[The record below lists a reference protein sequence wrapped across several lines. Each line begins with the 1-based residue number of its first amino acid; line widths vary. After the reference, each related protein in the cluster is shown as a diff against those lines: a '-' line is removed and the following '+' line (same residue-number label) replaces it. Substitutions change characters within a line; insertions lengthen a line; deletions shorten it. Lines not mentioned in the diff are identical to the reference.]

1 MFSKLANP
9 TYFSNLAR
17 ILTPWTAA
25 IAAVLTGIGL
35 YLVFVAS
42 PPDYQQGETVRI
54 MYVHVPM
61 AWLAMGVYTMIAI
74 AALGTLVW
82 KHPLADVAAK
92 TAAPIGAVFTFLCLV
107 TGSIW
112 GKPMWGAW
120 WVWDGRLTSV
130 FILFLIYLGL
140 IALSRTIDDPI
151 RAARATAIMAL
162 VGYVNIPI
170 IKFSVDW
177 WFTLHQPASVL
188 RMGGPTIH
196 PSMLYP
202 LLIMAVAFTFLFITL
217 HFIAMRNEI
226 MRRRI
231 RTMTILAAHQGQA
244 APAAVVAP

>member
-1 MFSKLANP
+1 MFAKLANP
-9 TYFSNLAR
+9 TWFSNVAR
-17 ILTPWTAA
+17 ALTPWLAAVTAA
-25 IAAVLTGIGL
+25 LFGAGL
-35 YLVFVAS
+35 YMVFAAS
-42 PPDYQQGETVRI
+42 PADYQQGETVRI

-61 AWLAMGVYTMIAI
+61 AWLAMGIYTLIAI

-112 GKPMWGAW
+112 GKPMWGTW

-140 IALSRTIDDPI
+140 IALSRTIDEPG
-151 RAARATAIMAL
+151 RGARATAIMAL

-188 RMGGPTIH
+188 RMGGPSIH

-202 LLIMAVAFTFLFITL
+202 LLVMALAFTFLFVTL

-231 RTMTILAAHQGQA
+231 RTMTILAAHRGA
-244 APAAVVAP
+244 APVASPA